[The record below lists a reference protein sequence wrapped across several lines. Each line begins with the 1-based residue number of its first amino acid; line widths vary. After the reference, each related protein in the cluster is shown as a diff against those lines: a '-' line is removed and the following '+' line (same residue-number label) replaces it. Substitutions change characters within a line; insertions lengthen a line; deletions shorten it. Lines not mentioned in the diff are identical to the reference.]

1 MPRTLMEG
9 GGYGALCFPTHE
21 PGGVPGFH
29 HVASGM
35 VEE

>member
-1 MPRTLMEG
+1 MPRTLTE